1 MTRAD
6 RPKTAE
12 ETQVVV
18 LMGGL
23 GTRLG
28 PAHAHTPKSLAS
40 VNGRPFFSYQLE
52 LMQAAGFKNFLFLV
66 GHCGDQIEAAF
77 GGGED
82 RGVRIAYSRD
92 GERLL
97 GTGGAI
103 ARALPLLD
111 ESFVLLYGDS
121 FLDIDYDEVLYR
133 FWRGQ
138 KQGCEALMAVL
149 ENGGRFDRSNI
160 LLEDGV
166 LRLYDKKNPLP
177 AMRHIDYGVGV
188 YERAVFARERREAF
202 DLSDVQNALSRAG
215 KLAHCEVTNRFYE
228 IGSPETLAAFCA
240 YAAARFDRPN
250 RAVFLDRDGVLNELW
265 WNDDIEQLDAPLSP
279 ERLKL
284 IDGAAETV
292 QMLRDKGYRAFVVT
306 NQPAAAKGKTTLERL
321 YDVRLAFV
329 KRMRALGA
337 EFDGV
342 LLCPHYPEPQ
352 ALTRETF
359 LARRCSCR
367 KPAPGL
373 ILRAAQTHNL
383 DLARSVT
390 AGDSHTDVL
399 AGRAAGTKTA
409 FIGGLKCDA
418 CHLLGGYRPD
428 YTAAS
433 ALELAKML

>member
-6 RPKTAE
+6 GPKTAGE
-12 ETQVVV
+12 MQVVV

-28 PAHAHTPKSLAS
+28 LAYANTPKSLAD

-52 LMQAAGFKNFLFLV
+52 ILKKSGFRNLLFLV
-66 GHCGDQIEAAF
+66 GHHGDQIEETF
-77 GGGED
+77 GDGA
-82 RGVRIAYSRD
+82 RYGVSIAYSRD
-92 GERLL
+92 GEKLL

-111 ESFVLLYGDS
+111 ESFLLLYGDS

-138 KQGCEALMAVL
+138 KRGCEALMAVL
-149 ENGGRFDRSNI
+149 ENGGRGGRSNI

-188 YERAVFARERREAF
+188 YERAVFERERRGAF
-202 DLSDVQNALSRAG
+202 DLAELQNALSRAA
-215 KLAHCEVTNRFYE
+215 KLAFCEVTNRFYE
-228 IGSPETLAAFCA
+228 IGSPETLAEFCV
-240 YAAARFDRPN
+240 YAALRFDRPN

-265 WNDDIEQLDAPLSP
+265 WNDDAEQLDAPLIP
-279 ERLKL
+279 DRLRL
-284 IDGAAETV
+284 IDGAAEAV
-292 QMLRDKGYRAFVVT
+292 RQLRDKGYRVFVVT

-342 LLCPHYPEPQ
+342 LLCPHYPKAQE
-352 ALTRETF
+352 LTRETF
-359 LARRCSCR
+359 LVQRCSCR

-373 ILRAAQTHNL
+373 ILRAAQTYNL
-383 DLARSVT
+383 DLSQSVM

-399 AGRAAGTKTA
+399 AGRAAGTRTA
-409 FIGGLKCDA
+409 FIGALKCDA
-418 CHLLGGYRPD
+418 CHLLDGYRPD

>member
-1 MTRAD
+1 MD

-12 ETQVVV
+12 EMQVVV

-28 PAHAHTPKSLAS
+28 AAYANKPKSLAD

-52 LMQAAGFKNFLFLV
+52 RLKQSGFTSFLFLV
-66 GHCGDQIEAAF
+66 GHHGGQIEETF
-77 GGGED
+77 GDGAKY
-82 RGVRIAYSRD
+82 GVSIAYSHD
-92 GERLL
+92 GEKLL

-111 ESFVLLYGDS
+111 ESFLLLYGDS

-138 KQGCEALMAVL
+138 TRGCEALMAVL
-149 ENGGRFDRSNI
+149 ENGGRGGRSNV

-177 AMRHIDYGVGV
+177 SMRHIDYGVGV
-188 YERAVFARERREAF
+188 YERAVFEREKREAF
-202 DLSDVQNALSRAG
+202 DLADVQNALSRAG
-215 KLAHCEVTNRFYE
+215 KLSFCEVTNRFYE
-228 IGSPETLAAFCA
+228 IGSPETLAEFCA

-250 RAVFLDRDGVLNELW
+250 KAAFLDRDGVLNELL

-279 ERLKL
+279 ERLLL
-284 IDGAAETV
+284 IDGAAEAV
-292 QMLRDKGYRAFVVT
+292 RLLREKGYCVFVVT

-329 KRMRALGA
+329 KSMRALGA
-337 EFDGV
+337 EFDDV
-342 LLCPHYPEPQ
+342 LLCPHYPTAQ

-359 LARRCSCR
+359 LAKRCDCR

-373 ILRAAQTHNL
+373 ILRAARTYNL
-383 DLARSVT
+383 DLSQSVT

-409 FIGGLKCDA
+409 FIGALKCDA
-418 CHLLGGYRPD
+418 CHLLNGYRPD

-433 ALELAKML
+433 APELAKLL